1 MRKVIAAL
9 VLSLLF
15 ASPSLADSLG
25 SAVGG
30 QAAPQ
35 SNMSGGL
42 CLTSP
47 VPLTNGQQAGVAI
60 DCNTHAVIVTG
71 AGGGGLA
78 GIRSILTGGSDFA
91 TVADF
96 PALGG
101 QAIFWN
107 SSATVPKTEHL
118 PACNAGL
125 SAGVGTIVDERATAN
140 IYPITLR
147 PNGSDTINLA
157 ASYPMNFKQQS
168 TTIQCNGAGNWVV
181 E

>member
-1 MRKVIAAL
+1 MKRIILAL
-9 VLSLLF
+9 VSLFLCVSI
-15 ASPSLADSLG
+15 AHADSLG
-25 SAVGG
+25 SAQGG

-35 SNMSGGL
+35 SNMAGGL
-42 CLTSP
+42 CLTAP
-47 VPLTNGQQAGVAI
+47 IPLTNGQQAGIAI

-71 AGGGGLA
+71 SGGGGLT
-78 GIRSILTGGSDFA
+78 GIRTILTGATDFSTA
-91 TVADF
+91 ADF

-107 SSATVPKTEHL
+107 SSTASPKTENL

-125 SAGVGTIVDERATAN
+125 SGGVGTILDEVQTAN
-140 IYPITLR
+140 LYPITLV
-147 PNGSDTINLA
+147 PKGSDTITLA
-157 ASYPMNFKQQS
+157 ATYPMNFKQQS